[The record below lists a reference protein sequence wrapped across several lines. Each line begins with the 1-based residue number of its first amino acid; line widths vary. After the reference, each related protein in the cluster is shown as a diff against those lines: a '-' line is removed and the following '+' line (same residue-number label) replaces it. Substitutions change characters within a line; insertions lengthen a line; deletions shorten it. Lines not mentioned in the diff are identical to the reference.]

1 MRTDTVWSDA
11 AQQTCYRALLQATA
25 RPASVHRVSSGEQPA
40 WMLVAAT
47 LLDGAVTLADP
58 DHLLPA
64 EHFPFIGAQA
74 VSAET
79 ANYILADGSRVPA
92 FQPMLG
98 TLDQPHLGATV
109 LVVVAGLGDGPLC
122 LECQGPGIPD
132 QRNLRLSGL
141 DPGWISARTQWTR
154 RFPMGVDLL
163 LADDQHVAALTRTTR
178 TTQILGGV

>member
-1 MRTDTVWSDA
+1 MRTDTLWSEN

-25 RPASVHRVSSGEQPA
+25 RPASVRHVSSGEQPA

-58 DHLLPA
+58 DHLLAA
-64 EHFPFIGAQA
+64 EHWPFIGAQS
-74 VSAET
+74 VSADT
-79 ANYILADGSRVPA
+79 AHYILADGSRPPT
-92 FQPMLG
+92 FQPTLG

-109 LVVVAGLGDGPLC
+109 LVVVAGLGDGPLHVH
-122 LECQGPGIPD
+122 CQGPGIPN

-141 DPGWISARTQWTR
+141 DPGWISARNGWTR

-163 LADDQHVAALTRTTR
+163 LADDQHVAALPRTTR
-178 TTQILGGV
+178 IEGGI